1 MAAGCRYSQG
11 SHQAEIFVLKTA
23 KVVIIEGQ
31 QAVVLPEEFRF
42 DAEQVYVR
50 LDRATGDVILSVRPR
65 LTWAEFM
72 GLRAQLGPPPDDFL
86 ADRQVGTTVDDPFD
100 DWRR

>member
-1 MAAGCRYSQG
+1 M
-11 SHQAEIFVLKTA
+11 LKTA

-50 LDRATGDVILSVRPR
+50 LDRATGDVILSVQPR

-100 DWRR
+100 HW